1 MDKKTTLQV
10 IDIFVDVAVFTPKEA
25 KLAVVSFLSR
35 DGSEVD
41 EVPISPAVWYNL
53 GQTGI
58 YGVMALGIMR
68 LKLFFTPHLC
78 IITALLAKDK
88 VKV

>member
-1 MDKKTTLQV
+1 M
-10 IDIFVDVAVFTPKEA
+10 
-25 KLAVVSFLSR
+25 
-35 DGSEVD
+35 D